1 MTHLS
6 SSILSSF
13 APLPYLSSKYSTL
26 VWYHT
31 IAFFSLLHIHL
42 YFFFSFL
49 HSYDTRMIIGYWR
62 LSTNQ
67 IACWKG
73 GEKKRKKRKRVPSI
87 WLHCMMQSD
96 SMHPEVVVP
105 WMPRLQY
112 RAKLGNDPD
121 PVVNVDA
128 ISPVSSSLSSSLAS
142 TAPSTPALS
151 ERSPSPNSSLPA
163 YRKYRQKLMASS
175 SSTSSSYHL
184 SHVNNNAAERKPPQK
199 RASSFFKLFSVKEPS
214 QQALEDY
221 QRQLGISGGASS
233 KDRRLDTVG
242 LTGISSAKLPPTV
255 PKINSKWDGVP
266 HQLIKEKEKEKEKHK
281 QKQNQKRNAHLQ
293 FSGYS
298 RSLRSSGSEISGST
312 NTSSPALS
320 RSSSQ
325 YQAPS
330 PSLADGRLQSHNSA
344 SSTASSTL
352 SNLYGWESGSGSII
366 SVSGSGTGGGDGN
379 SSEGSKKIKYRSKQK
394 QPRKNAS
401 YLQAPPPPF
410 PQTKYDHYLEQDLS
424 DLGALLGPP
433 TAQSSSPHP
442 DLDRPS
448 GCPPNP
454 VTQSST
460 TPFPDEPLD
469 LSLSDK
475 QASITRNRTSPLAL
489 ANAFP
494 SSSSSSSS
502 NNMTIIPKTR
512 TTPSPPAAPE
522 KYGMMI
528 HPTII
533 DQAIAPWVHPR
544 YNAPPAAPVHKNQMK
559 KSVRGIFSGKWEKS
573 DSHRGG
579 FV

>member
-1 MTHLS
+1 MTIIDQS
-6 SSILSSF
+6 DS
-13 APLPYLSSKYSTL
+13 L
-26 VWYHT
+26 V
-31 IAFFSLLHIHL
+31 
-42 YFFFSFL
+42 
-49 HSYDTRMIIGYWR
+49 
-62 LSTNQ
+62 
-67 IACWKG
+67 
-73 GEKKRKKRKRVPSI
+73 KRVPSI

-96 SMHPEVVVP
+96 SMHREVVVP

-128 ISPVSSSLSSSLAS
+128 ISPVSSSFSSSLAS
-142 TAPSTPALS
+142 TAPSTPPLS
-151 ERSPSPNSSLPA
+151 ERSPSPNSSLTA

-175 SSTSSSYHL
+175 SSSYHL
-184 SHVNNNAAERKPPQK
+184 SHDNNNAAERKPPQK

-255 PKINSKWDGVP
+255 PKVNSKWDGVP
-266 HQLIKEKEKEKEKHK
+266 HQLIKEKEKELEKHK
-281 QKQNQKRNAHLQ
+281 HKHKQNQNQNQNQKRNAHQQ

-312 NTSSPALS
+312 NTSSSALS

-325 YQAPS
+325 FQAPS
-330 PSLADGRLQSHNSA
+330 PSLADGPLQSHNS
-344 SSTASSTL
+344 ASSTL

-366 SVSGSGTGGGDGN
+366 SVSGSGTGVGDGN
-379 SSEGSKKIKYRSKQK
+379 SSEGSKKIKYRSKQR

-401 YLQAPPPPF
+401 YLQALPPPL

-433 TAQSSSPHP
+433 TPQSSSPHP
-442 DLDRPS
+442 GLDRPS
-448 GCPPNP
+448 GSPPNP
-454 VTQSST
+454 LTQSST

-469 LSLSDK
+469 LSLSNK
-475 QASITRNRTSPLAL
+475 QASITRNRPSPLTL
-489 ANAFP
+489 ANAFLSSP
-494 SSSSSSSS
+494 SSSPSSSS
-502 NNMTIIPKTR
+502 NNMTIIPKTI

-528 HPTII
+528 HPTTI

-544 YNAPPAAPVHKNQMK
+544 YNSPPAAPVHKNQMK
-559 KSVRGIFSGKWEKS
+559 KSVRGIFSGK
-573 DSHRGG
+573 
-579 FV
+579 

>member
-1 MTHLS
+1 
-6 SSILSSF
+6 
-13 APLPYLSSKYSTL
+13 
-26 VWYHT
+26 
-31 IAFFSLLHIHL
+31 
-42 YFFFSFL
+42 
-49 HSYDTRMIIGYWR
+49 
-62 LSTNQ
+62 
-67 IACWKG
+67 
-73 GEKKRKKRKRVPSI
+73 
-87 WLHCMMQSD
+87 MQSD

-112 RAKLGNDPD
+112 RAKSGNDPD
-121 PVVNVDA
+121 HVVNVDA
-128 ISPVSSSLSSSLAS
+128 ISPVSSSFSSSLAS

-175 SSTSSSYHL
+175 SSSSSYHL
-184 SHVNNNAAERKPPQK
+184 SHDNNNAAERKPPQK
-199 RASSFFKLFSVKEPS
+199 RASSFFNLFSVKEPS

-221 QRQLGISGGASS
+221 QRQLRISGGASS

-255 PKINSKWDGVP
+255 PKVNSKWDGVP
-266 HQLIKEKEKEKEKHK
+266 HQLIKEKEKEKHK
-281 QKQNQKRNAHLQ
+281 QKQKQKQKRNAHLQ

-298 RSLRSSGSEISGST
+298 RSLRSLGSERSGST
-312 NTSSPALS
+312 NTSSSALS

-325 YQAPS
+325 HQEPS
-330 PSLADGRLQSHNSA
+330 PSLATGRLQSHNS
-344 SSTASSTL
+344 ASSTL

-366 SVSGSGTGGGDGN
+366 SVSGGGTGGVDGDGN

-394 QPRKNAS
+394 LPRKNAS
-401 YLQAPPPPF
+401 YLQAPPPPL
-410 PQTKYDHYLEQDLS
+410 PQTIYDHYLEQDLS

-460 TPFPDEPLD
+460 TPCPDEPLD
-469 LSLSDK
+469 LSLSNK
-475 QASITRNRTSPLAL
+475 EASIPRSRPSPLTL
-489 ANAFP
+489 ANPFP

-512 TTPSPPAAPE
+512 TTPSPPAATLKNE
-522 KYGMMI
+522 MMI

-544 YNAPPAAPVHKNQMK
+544 YNSPPAAPVHKNQKK
-559 KSVRGIFSGKWEKS
+559 KSVRGIFSGK
-573 DSHRGG
+573 
-579 FV
+579 